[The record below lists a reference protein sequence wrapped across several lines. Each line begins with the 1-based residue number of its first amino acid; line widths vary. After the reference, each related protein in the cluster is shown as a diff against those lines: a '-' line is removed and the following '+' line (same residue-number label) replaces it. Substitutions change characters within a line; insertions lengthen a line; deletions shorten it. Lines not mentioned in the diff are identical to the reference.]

1 VPNRK
6 LLKKRGLAVLAAVLI
21 VVPAIAQVVTH
32 PSTRNFAAGRVHLTV
47 RILSSISP
55 SDRAILR
62 KGWAPLVQRAVTAN
76 WRPLLPDTVRPPM
89 ARPGTTV
96 VVFRL
101 GPGGHLHHLSITRSS
116 GDKALDQAARGA
128 VTSAMPYP
136 PFPPGFPSRPIRLR
150 IIFHYD

>member
-1 VPNRK
+1 MQNR
-6 LLKKRGLAVLAAVLI
+6 RRVAVLAAVLI
-21 VVPAIAQVVTH
+21 MIPAVAQVVTH
-32 PSTRNFAAGRVHLTV
+32 PSTRNFAAGRVHLSV

-62 KGWAPLVQRAVTAN
+62 NGWVPLVRRAVTAN

-89 ARPGTTV
+89 AQPGTTV
-96 VVFRL
+96 VVFGL
-101 GPGGHLHHLSITRSS
+101 GPRGHLHHLTVARSS

-136 PFPPGFPSRPIRLR
+136 PFPPNFPARPLRVRLT
-150 IIFHYD
+150 FHYD